1 MKNKITFYIQIR
13 WEMINT
19 ESGIQE
25 SKNLGSKLIKED
37 IFSSLVKAGNWQIKM
52 GLRKTMEILDKS
64 YLFRDV
70 CHDLQ

>member
-1 MKNKITFYIQIR
+1 
-13 WEMINT
+13 MINT

>member
-1 MKNKITFYIQIR
+1 
-13 WEMINT
+13 MINT

-37 IFSSLVKAGNWQIKM
+37 MFSSLAKAGNWQIKM
-52 GLRKTMEILDKS
+52 GLRKTVETLDKS

-70 CHDLQ
+70 CHDLQEIKHTGL